1 MKLSIML
8 WSDVATYVHTGS
20 CSYISTQGASTS
32 VLVVVWHPYT
42 FFLLSMQYCFT
53 ENGCQRVTEYLYCI
67 TNSKHSVHTR
77 CTTKDKR
84 QLYALTLR
92 SRSMAFFFLSSE
104 SSLVG
109 TFLRSCSILSVY
121 EVQVGNPT
129 MFLANIDTEED
140 NGLTT
145 ITLGI
150 AVDGS
155 GVTEPTPAALSFPA
169 SSC

>member
-1 MKLSIML
+1 
-8 WSDVATYVHTGS
+8 
-20 CSYISTQGASTS
+20 
-32 VLVVVWHPYT
+32 
-42 FFLLSMQYCFT
+42 
-53 ENGCQRVTEYLYCI
+53 
-67 TNSKHSVHTR
+67 
-77 CTTKDKR
+77 
-84 QLYALTLR
+84 
-92 SRSMAFFFLSSE
+92 MAFFFLSSE

-169 SSC
+169 SSCCATWTPSAVWIQDNITMTVCTAVKYVQSGHSIVENTNILNIF

>member
-1 MKLSIML
+1 M
-8 WSDVATYVHTGS
+8 
-20 CSYISTQGASTS
+20 
-32 VLVVVWHPYT
+32 
-42 FFLLSMQYCFT
+42 
-53 ENGCQRVTEYLYCI
+53 
-67 TNSKHSVHTR
+67 NSKHSVYTR
-77 CTTKDKR
+77 YTTKDNR

-169 SSC
+169 SSCCATWTPSAV